1 MGIVFNYIDPVA
13 FNLGP
18 LSVRWYGI
26 IIAVGI
32 LLGYFVAQR
41 ALVKAGLQI
50 GRAHV

>member
-41 ALVKAGLQI
+41 ALVKSRI
-50 GRAHV
+50 T